1 MVPSPPGP
9 AGRRPPHMTVEFF
22 HHLPPPLP
30 LPTPTLRPA
39 PHYFHSPFPPPPPVP
54 PLMEGKE
61 EREGKSQSVSSSTV
75 APPKRWLGFSPPWR
89 DFHEEEGR
97 MNEPLR
103 KNLLKDQVGEKKL
116 QRGKSADVCNKERK
130 TEIKVLGRK
139 LPPSQRGEREN
150 RGIPRL
156 EGRRKEGAWEDPGF

>member
-1 MVPSPPGP
+1 
-9 AGRRPPHMTVEFF
+9 
-22 HHLPPPLP
+22 
-30 LPTPTLRPA
+30 
-39 PHYFHSPFPPPPPVP
+39 
-54 PLMEGKE
+54 
-61 EREGKSQSVSSSTV
+61 
-75 APPKRWLGFSPPWR
+75 
-89 DFHEEEGR
+89 

-116 QRGKSADVCNKERK
+116 QRGKSADVCTKEHK

-156 EGRRKEGAWEDPGF
+156 EGRRKKARGKIRAFDQEKETEAASAVIFFSWHLESTVCWCEKSVEK